1 MRNVDLNSSLCGQ
14 HHGPPD
20 DLESNI
26 QVSFV
31 IGKAAGAKNQA
42 SFFSHPL
49 SFEIGKAAGAKN
61 QDFPHHSIGVGHATE
76 GGGAKKSSKFFL
88 SLHKAHCVRWLTHG
102 WGLLA

>member
-31 IGKAAGAKNQA
+31 IGKAAGAKNQ
-42 SFFSHPL
+42 
-49 SFEIGKAAGAKN
+49 
-61 QDFPHHSIGVGHATE
+61 DFPHHSIGVGHATE
-76 GGGAKKSSKFFL
+76 GGGAKKSSKFF
-88 SLHKAHCVRWLTHG
+88 SLITQGTLCEVAHTRLG
-102 WGLLA
+102 SSRIS

>member
-31 IGKAAGAKNQA
+31 
-42 SFFSHPL
+42 
-49 SFEIGKAAGAKN
+49 IGKAAGAKN